1 MKLDTSIH
9 GAVDVKYTTKYI
21 NYLKLFMQSEAFP
34 CQKHE

>member
-9 GAVDVKYTTKYI
+9 GAYVKYTTKYI